1 METLDNMD
9 NEPQEVVYRRPT
21 LGKPAVQSL
30 GMVANGSGV
39 LLSVAGL
46 ALSLGA
52 SPVVLPVAVGI
63 TSVAHLVA
71 HVCGWMGRKR
81 AKQQILGWFRAGTL
95 GTWDR

>member
-1 METLDNMD
+1 MEPLDNMD
-9 NEPQEVVYRRPT
+9 SELPEVVYRRPT
-21 LGKPAVQSL
+21 LCKPAVQSL

-81 AKQQILGWFRAGTL
+81 AKQQILGWF
-95 GTWDR
+95 